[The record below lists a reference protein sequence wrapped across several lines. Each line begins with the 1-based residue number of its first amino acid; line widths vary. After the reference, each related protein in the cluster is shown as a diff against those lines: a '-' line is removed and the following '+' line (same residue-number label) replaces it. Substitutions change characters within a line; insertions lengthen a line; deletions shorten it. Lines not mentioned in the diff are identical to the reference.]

1 MGLTPS
7 PPSVTVPPMFIRR
20 TQTRS
25 SSSGQTYF
33 THRLVRTHRVSG
45 KVRQQTLLNLGRHF
59 SIPRDQWPL
68 LCRRLDQILT
78 GQLPLIEEVSTP
90 LEEEA
95 QRMAERLLEGEADVM
110 GAGGEAPSEDLQ
122 TVEVGSVEL
131 MRPRSVGVEQVGC
144 WALEQLGVVK
154 LLAEL
159 GLNGPMRAAAMGA
172 IVGRLARPGS
182 ERATWGWLSRRSGL
196 GELLE
201 VDYETLSLMQMYRA
215 SDALM
220 KHREGIERHLFTRAM
235 GLFDLEPTVTLFD
248 LTNTFFEGAASS
260 QPKAQRGHSKDKRS
274 DCRLLTLGLVLD
286 GAGFVRRSKV
296 FGGRVDEHR
305 TLAEMLEALEAP
317 RGALVVMDRGVA
329 TEDRIQWLRQE
340 GYRYLV
346 ASRQGTRQFDPE
358 AAVTVETASKTPLQ
372 LHKEVSDDGKEVRL
386 YCRSQQRAEK
396 EKGIHERF
404 SRRFEQ
410 GLSRL
415 SEGLR
420 RPRTHK
426 GIGKVRERIGRLKE
440 QSRGMAQHYTIEV
453 LTDESGQKATG
464 LTWKRQPRPGSMAT
478 HPGVYCLR
486 SNQTDWDEESLWRTY
501 TTLTDV
507 EAVFRSLKSELGL
520 RPIYHHKPLRSEGHL
535 FLTVIAYQLVQVIR
549 KRLKQR
555 GNCSSWTTLRRILE
569 GQQRVTVTFRRGDG
583 RTLHVRK
590 ATRAEPDQKAIY
602 DALGIDPAPGGVRKM
617 IV

>member
-1 MGLTPS
+1 M
-7 PPSVTVPPMFIRR
+7 
-20 TQTRS
+20 
-25 SSSGQTYF
+25 
-33 THRLVRTHRVSG
+33 
-45 KVRQQTLLNLGRHF
+45 
-59 SIPRDQWPL
+59 
-68 LCRRLDQILT
+68 
-78 GQLPLIEEVSTP
+78 
-90 LEEEA
+90 A
-95 QRMAERLLEGEADVM
+95 QRLLEGEADVM
-110 GAGGEAPSEDLQ
+110 GTGGEGASEDLQ
-122 TVEVGSVEL
+122 TVEVESVAL
-131 MRPRSVGVEQVGC
+131 TRPRSVGVEQVGC
-144 WALEQLGVVK
+144 WALEQLGLGD

-159 GLNGPMRAAAMGA
+159 GLNGPMRAAAAGA

-182 ERATWGWLSRRSGL
+182 ERATWGWLRRRSGL
-196 GELLE
+196 GELLDF
-201 VDYETLSLMQMYRA
+201 DYQSLSLMQMYRA

-220 KHREGIERHLFTRAM
+220 KHREAIEAHLFSRAM

-248 LTNTFFEGAASS
+248 LTNTFFEGAARG
-260 QPKAQRGHSKDKRS
+260 QPKAERGHSKDKRS

-296 FGGRVDEHR
+296 FAGRVDEPR
-305 TLAEMLEALEAP
+305 TLAGMLEGLEAP

-346 ASRQGTRQFDPE
+346 ASRQRGRQFDAE
-358 AAVTVETASKTPLQ
+358 AALTVETASKATVQ
-372 LHKEVSDDGKEVRL
+372 LHKEVSDDGEEVRL
-386 YCRSQQRAEK
+386 YCCSPQRAEK
-396 EKGIHERF
+396 EKGILERF
-404 SRRFEQ
+404 SRRFEE
-410 GLSRL
+410 GLTRL
-415 SEGLR
+415 SEGLS

-426 GIGKVRERIGRLKE
+426 GVEKVRERIGRLKE
-440 QSRGMAQHYTIEV
+440 QSRGVAQHYTIEV
-453 LTDESGQKATG
+453 LTDESGRKATE
-464 LTWKRQPRPGSMAT
+464 LRWKRRPRQGSMAT

-520 RPIYHHKPLRSEGHL
+520 RPIYHHKPVRSEGHL

-555 GNCSSWTTLRRILE
+555 GEASSWTTLRRILE

-590 ATRAEPDQKAIY
+590 ATRAEPDQRAIY

>member
-1 MGLTPS
+1 
-7 PPSVTVPPMFIRR
+7 MFIRR

-25 SSSGQTYF
+25 ISSGQTYF
-33 THRLVRTHRVSG
+33 THRLVRSHRVSG
-45 KVRQQTLLNLGRHF
+45 KVRQQTLLNLGSHF
-59 SIPRDQWPL
+59 PIPREDWPL
-68 LCRRLDQILT
+68 LCRRLEEILS
-78 GQLPLIEEVSTP
+78 GQLSLIQQSSTQ

-95 QRMAERLLEGEADVM
+95 QRLAERLLQGEADVM
-110 GAGGEAPSEDLQ
+110 GTGREAPSEDLQ
-122 TVEVGSVEL
+122 TVEVDSVEL
-131 MRPRSVGVEQVGC
+131 TRPRSVGVEQVGC
-144 WALEQLGVVK
+144 WALEQLGVGD
-154 LLAEL
+154 LLEEL
-159 GLNGPMRAAAMGA
+159 GLNGPMRAAAVGA

-182 ERATWGWLSRRSGL
+182 ERATWGWLCRRSGL

-201 VDYETLSLMQMYRA
+201 VDFETLPLMRMYRA

-220 KHREGIERHLFTRAM
+220 KHREAIERHLFSRAM

-248 LTNTFFEGAASS
+248 LTNTFFEGRAAR
-260 QPKAQRGHSKDKRS
+260 QPKAQRGHSKEKRS

-286 GAGFVRRSKV
+286 GAGFVRRSEV
-296 FGGRVDEHR
+296 FAGRVDEHR
-305 TLAEMLEALEAP
+305 TLAGMLEALEAP

-329 TEDRIQWLRQE
+329 TEDRIGWLQQE

-346 ASRQGTRQFDPE
+346 VSRQGRRQFEAE
-358 AAVTVETASKTPLQ
+358 AAVTVDTASKKTLQ
-372 LHKEVSDDGKEVRL
+372 LHKQVSDDGKEVRL
-386 YCRSQQRAEK
+386 YCRSQERAEK
-396 EKGIHERF
+396 EKGILERF

-410 GLSRL
+410 GLTRI
-415 SEGLR
+415 SEGLS
-420 RPRTHK
+420 RPRTPK
-426 GIGKVRERIGRLKE
+426 GVGKVRERIGRLKE

-501 TTLTDV
+501 TLLTDV

-520 RPIYHHKPLRSEGHL
+520 RPIYHHKPVRSEGHL

-555 GNCSSWTTLRRILE
+555 GNDSSWTTLRGILE

-590 ATRAEPDQKAIY
+590 ATRAETDQKAIY

>member
-1 MGLTPS
+1 
-7 PPSVTVPPMFIRR
+7 MFIRR

-25 SSSGQTYF
+25 TSSGHTYF
-33 THRLVRTHRVSG
+33 THRLVRSRRLSG
-45 KVRQQTLLNLGRHF
+45 KVRQQTLLNLGSHF
-59 SIPRDQWPL
+59 PIPRQDWPL
-68 LCRRLDQILT
+68 LCRRLDQILS
-78 GQLPLIEEVSTP
+78 GQLPLLAEVSTP
-90 LEEEA
+90 LEVEA
-95 QRMAERLLEGEADVM
+95 QRMAERLLQGEADVM
-110 GAGGEAPSEDLQ
+110 GTGGEAPSEDLQ

-144 WALEQLGVVK
+144 WVLEQLGVGE

-159 GLNGPMRAAAMGA
+159 GLNGPMRAAAVGA
-172 IVGRLARPGS
+172 VVGRLARPGS
-182 ERATWGWLSRRSGL
+182 ERATWRWLSRRSGL
-196 GELLE
+196 GELLDFDFE
-201 VDYETLSLMQMYRA
+201 MLPLMQMYRA

-220 KHREGIERHLFTRAM
+220 KHREAIERHLFTRAL

-248 LTNTFFEGAASS
+248 LTNTFFEGKAAR
-260 QPKAQRGHSKDKRS
+260 QPKAQRGHSKEKRS

-286 GAGFVRRSKV
+286 GAGFVRRSEV
-296 FGGRVDEHR
+296 FAGRVDEHR
-305 TLAEMLEALEAP
+305 TLAGMLEALEAP

-329 TEDRIQWLRQE
+329 TEDRIGWLQQE

-346 ASRQGTRQFDPE
+346 VSRQGRRQFEAE
-358 AAVTVETASKTPLQ
+358 AAVTVETASKKTLQ
-372 LHKEVSDDGKEVRL
+372 LHKQVSDDGKEVRL
-386 YCRSQQRAEK
+386 YCRSQERAEK
-396 EKGIHERF
+396 ERGILERF

-410 GLSRL
+410 GLTRL
-415 SEGLR
+415 SEGLS
-420 RPRTHK
+420 RPRTPK

-440 QSRGMAQHYTIEV
+440 QSRGAAQHYAVEV
-453 LTDESGQKATG
+453 LTDESGQKATS

-520 RPIYHHKPLRSEGHL
+520 RPIYHHKPVRSEGHL
-535 FLTVIAYQLVQVIR
+535 FLTVIAYQLAQVIR

-555 GNCSSWTTLRRILE
+555 DNDSSWTTLRGILE

-602 DALGIDPAPGGVRKM
+602 DALGVDPAPGGVRKM

>member
-1 MGLTPS
+1 
-7 PPSVTVPPMFIRR
+7 MFIRR

-25 SSSGQTYF
+25 VSSGQTYF

-59 SIPRDQWPL
+59 PIPREDWPL
-68 LCRRLDQILT
+68 LCRRLDQILS

-95 QRMAERLLEGEADVM
+95 QRMAERLLQGEADVM
-110 GAGGEAPSEDLQ
+110 GVGGEAPSEDLQ
-122 TVEVGSVEL
+122 TVEVDSVEL

-144 WALEQLGVVK
+144 WALEQLGVGD
-154 LLAEL
+154 LLEAL

-196 GELLE
+196 GELLG
-201 VDYETLSLMQMYRA
+201 VDFQTLSLMQMYRA

-220 KHREGIERHLFTRAM
+220 KHRQVIERHLFTRAM

-248 LTNTFFEGAASS
+248 LTNTFFEGAATD

-296 FGGRVDEHR
+296 FAGRVDEHR

-346 ASRQGTRQFDPE
+346 ASRQGARQFDPE

-386 YCRSQQRAEK
+386 YCCSEQRAEK
-396 EKGIHERF
+396 EKGILERF

-410 GLSRL
+410 GLTRL

-426 GIGKVRERIGRLKE
+426 AIGKVRERIGRLKE
-440 QSRGMAQHYTIEV
+440 QSRGVAQHYTIEV

-464 LTWKRQPRPGSMAT
+464 LTWKHQPRPGSMAT

-555 GNCSSWTTLRRILE
+555 GEASSWTTLRRILE

-602 DALGIDPAPGGVRKM
+602 DALGIDPVPGGVRKM